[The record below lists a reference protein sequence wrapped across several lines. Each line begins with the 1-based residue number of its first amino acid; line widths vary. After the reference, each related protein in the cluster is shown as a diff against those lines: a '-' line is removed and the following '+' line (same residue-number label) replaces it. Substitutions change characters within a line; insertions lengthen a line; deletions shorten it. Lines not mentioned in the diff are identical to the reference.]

1 MCNPNENQSKNL
13 NSNVKTYTNTKS
25 KRIKKNMEIPTEM
38 QHQAMGYDRAA
49 TMFSPDGHLLQVE
62 YAEKT
67 VKLGSS
73 SVGLAC
79 KDGVVMMADRRI
91 RDKLIA
97 PESANKIYE
106 IDEHIVATAAGIL
119 SDARMLIDKAQVLAQ
134 QNRVTY
140 GSPVEPVSIIRAI
153 ADSKQ
158 MFTQYGGA
166 RPFGVAFMLGGANK
180 GKPHLYTSD
189 VTGNYFAYKAN
200 AIGEHDEEI
209 KEILR
214 KDFEESMTIE
224 DGIKFILKIFKEI
237 LQKNFDL
244 NRFDIGYIKVADEKL
259 IRLHG
264 DQLKKYVK

>member
-1 MCNPNENQSKNL
+1 MD
-13 NSNVKTYTNTKS
+13 
-25 KRIKKNMEIPTEM
+25 IPTEM

-67 VKLGSS
+67 VRLGSS
-73 SVGLAC
+73 SIGLVC
-79 KDGVVMMADRRI
+79 KDGVVIVADRRI

-119 SDARMLIDKAQVLAQ
+119 ADARILVDHAQVLSQ
-134 QNRVTY
+134 QNRITFD
-140 GSPVEPVSIIRAI
+140 SPIEPISVIRSL
-153 ADSKQ
+153 ADKKQ

-166 RPFGVAFMLGGANK
+166 RPFGVALLIGGVSK
-180 GKPHLYTSD
+180 GKAHLYTSD

-200 AIGEHDEEI
+200 AIGENDEKV

-214 KDFEESMTIE
+214 KDYEENMTIDE
-224 DGIKFILKIFKEI
+224 GIKFCMKIFKEI
-237 LQKNFDL
+237 LGKNFEVD
-244 NRFDIGYIKVADEKL
+244 RFDVGYINKSDPKL
-259 IRLHG
+259 TRLHG
-264 DQLKKYVK
+264 DELKKFVK